1 MLRWIAPFG
10 AAILIIG
17 WNRELEDWQVAL
29 SFTAALLVAMLLQ
42 ATAPKIKDLE
52 SNKDN
57 VVSLDEFRRQRHG
70 SAFEENQARL
80 QNVFETQYL
89 HEAEMMASMLESED
103 IPTHLFNRHN
113 ASILIHPM
121 SEMQVKV
128 LVPHDEVE
136 HALALIEHYRN
147 SITPEDSSI
156 A

>member
-29 SFTAALLVAMLLQ
+29 SFTAALLVA
-42 ATAPKIKDLE
+42 
-52 SNKDN
+52 NKDN

-70 SAFEENQARL
+70 SAFEETQARL

-89 HEAEMMASMLESED
+89 HEAEMMASMLESEG

>member
-1 MLRWIAPFG
+1 MLRWVAPFG

-42 ATAPKIKDLE
+42 VTASKNKDLE

-89 HEAEMMASMLESED
+89 HEAEMMASMLESEG
-103 IPTHLFNRHN
+103 IPGGRGRGGGRQD
-113 ASILIHPM
+113 AA
-121 SEMQVKV
+121 
-128 LVPHDEVE
+128 DELRRQLGAEPRGEVSGGG
-136 HALALIEHYRN
+136 RGWC
-147 SITPEDSSI
+147 
-156 A
+156 